1 MISRLAKVQ
10 LVVFVLVSVLAI
22 VYGATTLLNVGAVL
36 RPPYLV
42 EAQFASPGGIYP
54 RADVDLL
61 GTRVGRVKELRPGPG
76 SGTTVVLA
84 IDSDVKIPADLTATI
99 GSKSA
104 IGESYVALTPR
115 SEDGPDLGDGD
126 TIPLTSTV
134 SPPDFA
140 ELIASLSSLAGSVPT
155 RDVATVLDE
164 LSVAFDGVAPSL
176 GRLLDS
182 SHTVTEASLANVEAL
197 TSLIDSAA
205 TVLDT
210 QVEVGPQ
217 TTTYLAQLAGLTDR
231 LRELDATFDQ
241 IFVNGITAGS
251 EVTDLLSAN
260 QDALPVLLNNLVT
273 LTDVAAD
280 RIPGLRKTLVTF
292 PYVLEIAQTG
302 VRYCDMVDA
311 KTGKPVEKTCH
322 YDANGDPIW
331 AAYLAAQLPEQPGK
345 PPYQT
350 CTKGYEGTVRYLP
363 DGTPLSGKGRDQPP
377 NSDPNPN
384 ARCAALPT
392 DPFSPNVRGS
402 QNAHRPRAGS
412 VSRAGLALFN
422 PRSGFLATPDGATY
436 QLSGVTGEDPPSGP
450 EGLGWLLIQ
459 PLS

>member
-1 MISRLAKVQ
+1 MISRLAKAQ
-10 LVVFVLVSVLAI
+10 LVLFVVVSVLAL
-22 VYGATTLLNVGAVL
+22 VYGATTLLNVGSVIK
-36 RPPYLV
+36 PPYVV

-61 GTRVGRVKELRPGPG
+61 GTRVGRVKELKPGPG

-84 IDSDVKIPADLTATI
+84 IDDGVEIPADLTATI

-104 IGESYVALTPR
+104 IGEAYVALTPR
-115 SEDGPDLGDGD
+115 SDTGRHLTDGD
-126 TIPLTSTV
+126 TIPLKRTV

-140 ELIASLSSLAGSVPT
+140 ELIANLSSLAGSVPT
-155 RDVATVLDE
+155 EDVATVLNE
-164 LSVAFDGVAPSL
+164 LSVAFDGAAPSL
-176 GRLLDS
+176 GRLLDA
-182 SHTVTEASLANVEAL
+182 SHTITEASLKNVEAL
-197 TSLIDSAA
+197 TGLIDSAA

-241 IFVNGITAGS
+241 VFVNGIQAGT

-260 QDALPVLLNNLVT
+260 QDAIPVLLNNLVT
-273 LTDVAAD
+273 LTDVAAA

-302 VRYCDMVDA
+302 VRYCDALDA
-311 KTGKPVEKTCH
+311 KTGKPIEKTCH
-322 YDANGDPIW
+322 YDENGDPIW
-331 AAYLAAQLPEQPGK
+331 AAYLAAQMPEQPLK
-345 PPYQT
+345 PPYRP
-350 CTKGYEGTVRYLP
+350 CTKGYEDTVRYLP
-363 DGTPLSGKGRDQPP
+363 DGTPLSGTGRKQQVD
-377 NSDPNPN
+377 SDPNPN

-392 DPFSPNVRGS
+392 DPFSPNVRGG
-402 QNAHRPRAGS
+402 QNAHQS
-412 VSRAGLALFN
+412 LALYN
-422 PRSGFLATPDGATY
+422 PRSGFLATPDGAAY
-436 QLSGVTGEDPPSGP
+436 HLSGVTGEDPPSGP